1 MVWDLFCRVIDNFGD
16 IGVCWRLA
24 AELGR
29 RGQQVRLWT
38 DETAAL
44 TWMAPG
50 ALQGQAPGVQVIAW
64 TDPAPDLR
72 PGEVVVEA
80 FGCAPPDGFVA
91 RMSAAQ
97 PAPVW
102 INLEYLSAEPYV
114 ERSHGLAS
122 PQFAGPGAGLQK
134 WFFYPGF
141 TAGTGGL
148 LQCQPGLPGA
158 DSGADSVTS
167 AVTGSGV
174 EPTPADQ
181 AARTQARAW
190 AAARGWAA
198 APSERAI
205 TVFCYD
211 NPALP
216 ALLQALAP
224 QATLL
229 RLPPGPAQARLRA
242 LQHAAAL
249 PADLRLIDLPYLPQA
264 DFDLLLAA
272 ADLNLVR
279 GEDSFVRAQCA
290 ASAPFVWQ
298 IYPQHDGAHGP
309 KLEAFLD
316 LYLAGQPP
324 VLAGAVRAVFRAFN
338 GLGPLPAALP
348 DWPGWCRLHA
358 DWRRR
363 LQSPALPPRDLCSEL
378 MHFAAIKQT
387 SPMPTAIQPRMP
399 S

>member
-38 DETAAL
+38 DDASAL
-44 TWMAPG
+44 AWMAPG
-50 ALQGQAPGVQVIAW
+50 ALQGGTPGVQVVDW
-64 TDPAPDLR
+64 TDPAPDLS
-72 PGEVVVEA
+72 PGQVVVEA
-80 FGCAPPDGFVA
+80 FGCAPPDAFVA
-91 RMSAAQ
+91 RMAAAR

-122 PQFAGPGAGLQK
+122 PQFSGPGTGLKK

-141 TAGTGGL
+141 SAATGGL
-148 LQCQPGLPGA
+148 LQCQPGLATA
-158 DSGADSVTS
+158 DPAAADR
-167 AVTGSGV
+167 V
-174 EPTPADQ
+174 ERA
-181 AARTQARAW
+181 QARAW
-190 AAARGWAA
+190 VAARGWAA
-198 APSERAI
+198 APGEQAI

-216 ALLQALAP
+216 ALLLAMSQAMSQTTSQALAP

-229 RLPPGPAQARLRA
+229 RLPPGPAQIQLRA
-242 LQHAAAL
+242 LQQASAL
-249 PADLRLIDLPYLPQA
+249 PPQLRLIDLPYLPQT
-264 DFDLLLAA
+264 DFDQLLAA

-324 VLAGAVRAVFRAFN
+324 DLAGAVRTLFRAFN
-338 GLGPLPAALP
+338 GLGPRPDALPAGPPAVLP

-358 DWRRR
+358 GWRRR
-363 LQSPALPPRDLCSEL
+363 LQSPARAQLDLCRQL
-378 MHFAAIKQT
+378 MVFADHKRA
-387 SPMPTAIQPRMP
+387 
-399 S
+399 

>member
-16 IGVCWRLA
+16 MGVCWRLA

-38 DETAAL
+38 DDTAAL
-44 TWMAPG
+44 AWMAPG
-50 ALQGQAPGVQVIAW
+50 ALQGGTPGVQVIGW
-64 TDPAPDLR
+64 TDPAPDLG

-80 FGCAPPDGFVA
+80 FGCAPPDRFVA
-91 RMSAAQ
+91 RMAAAR
-97 PAPVW
+97 PEPVW
-102 INLEYLSAEPYV
+102 INLEYLSAESYV
-114 ERSHGLAS
+114 ERSHGLVS

-141 TAGTGGL
+141 SAATGGL
-148 LQCQPGLPGA
+148 LQCQAGLPGA
-158 DSGADSVTS
+158 GLVAGPVVDPATADPAAS
-167 AVTGSGV
+167 A
-174 EPTPADQ
+174 
-181 AARTQARAW
+181 RARAW
-190 AAARGWAA
+190 VAARGWAA
-198 APSERAI
+198 APGERAI

-224 QATLL
+224 RATLL
-229 RLPPGPAQARLRA
+229 WLPPGPAQARLRA

-249 PADLRLIDLPYLPQA
+249 PAHQRLIDLPYLPQT

-298 IYPQHDGAHGP
+298 IYPQCDGAHGP

-316 LYLAGQPP
+316 LYLAGQPLA
-324 VLAGAVRAVFRAFN
+324 LAGAVRAVFLAFN
-338 GLGPLPAALP
+338 SMGPLPAALP

-363 LQSPALPPRDLCSEL
+363 LQSPTLPPWDLCSEL
-378 MHFAAIKQT
+378 MHFVALKQT
-387 SPMPTAIQPRMP
+387 SPTPTAFRPRMQ

>member
-24 AELGR
+24 AELGQ

-38 DETAAL
+38 DETSAL
-44 TWMAPG
+44 AWMAPG
-50 ALQGQAPGVQVIAW
+50 ALQGIAPGVQVIAW
-64 TDPAPDLR
+64 SDPAPGLD
-72 PGEVVVEA
+72 PGAVVVEA

-91 RMSAAQ
+91 RMAAAR

-122 PQFAGPGAGLQK
+122 PQFAGPGAGLKK

-141 TAGTGGL
+141 TAATGGL
-148 LQCQPGLPGA
+148 LQCQRGRQGAGLAA
-158 DSGADSVTS
+158 DPVT
-167 AVTGSGV
+167 A
-174 EPTPADQ
+174 EQ
-181 AARTQARAW
+181 AASDRSRAW
-190 AAARGWAA
+190 VTARGWGA
-198 APSERAI
+198 APGERSM

-216 ALLQALAP
+216 ALLAALAP

-229 RLPPGPAQARLRA
+229 RLPPGPAQVQLRA
-242 LQHAAAL
+242 LQQASAL
-249 PADLRLIDLPYLPQA
+249 PARWRLIDLPYLPQT

-298 IYPQHDGAHGP
+298 IYPQHDGAHGL

-324 VLAGAVRAVFRAFN
+324 TLAGAVRAVFRAFN
-338 GLGPLPAALP
+338 GLGALPGALP
-348 DWPGWCRLHA
+348 DWPDWYRLNG

-363 LQSPALPPRDLCSEL
+363 LQSPTLPPLDLCSGL
-378 MHFAAIKQT
+378 MHFVALKQ
-387 SPMPTAIQPRMP
+387 A
-399 S
+399 

>member
-38 DETAAL
+38 DETSAL
-44 TWMAPG
+44 AWMAPG
-50 ALQGQAPGVQVIAW
+50 ALQGIAPGVQVIAW
-64 TDPAPDLR
+64 SDPAPGLD
-72 PGEVVVEA
+72 PGAVVIEA

-91 RMSAAQ
+91 RMAAAR

-122 PQFAGPGAGLQK
+122 PQFAGPGAGLKK

-141 TAGTGGL
+141 TAATGGL
-148 LQCQPGLPGA
+148 LQCQRGRQGAGLAA
-158 DSGADSVTS
+158 DPVT
-167 AVTGSGV
+167 A
-174 EPTPADQ
+174 EQ
-181 AARTQARAW
+181 AASDRSRAW
-190 AAARGWAA
+190 VTARGWGA
-198 APSERAI
+198 APGERSV
-205 TVFCYD
+205 TVFCYA

-216 ALLQALAP
+216 ALLAALAP

-229 RLPPGPAQARLRA
+229 RLPPCPAQVQLRA
-242 LQHAAAL
+242 LQQASAL
-249 PADLRLIDLPYLPQA
+249 PARWRLIDLPYLPQT

-298 IYPQHDGAHGP
+298 IYPQHDGAHGL

-324 VLAGAVRAVFRAFN
+324 TLAGAVRAVFRAFN
-338 GLGPLPAALP
+338 GLGALPGALP
-348 DWPGWCRLHA
+348 DWPDWYRLNG

-363 LQSPALPPRDLCSEL
+363 LQSPTLPPLDLCSGL
-378 MHFAAIKQT
+378 MHFVALKQ
-387 SPMPTAIQPRMP
+387 A
-399 S
+399 

>member
-29 RGQQVRLWT
+29 RGQRVRLWS
-38 DETAAL
+38 DDSSAL
-44 TWMAPG
+44 AWLAPG
-50 ALQGQAPGVQVIAW
+50 AVQGRTPGVQVIDW
-64 TDPAPDLR
+64 TEPAADLS

-91 RMSAAQ
+91 RMAVAR

-102 INLEYLSAEPYV
+102 INLEYLSAEPYA

-122 PQFAGPGAGLQK
+122 PQFAGPGAGLKK

-141 TAGTGGL
+141 TAATGGL
-148 LQCQPGLPGA
+148 LQC
-158 DSGADSVTS
+158 
-167 AVTGSGV
+167 
-174 EPTPADQ
+174 PADQ
-181 AARTQARAW
+181 DAVDPAAAERAASAQARAW
-190 AAARGWAA
+190 VADRGWAA
-198 APSERAI
+198 APGERAI

-216 ALLQALAP
+216 ALLPALLQAMP
-224 QATLL
+224 SQATLL
-229 RLPPGPAQARLRA
+229 RLPPGPAQIQLRA
-242 LQHAAAL
+242 LQQASAL
-249 PADLRLIDLPYLPQA
+249 PSRLRLIDLPYLPQT
-264 DFDLLLAA
+264 DFDRLLAA

-324 VLAGAVRAVFRAFN
+324 ALAGAVRAVFRGFN
-338 GLGPLPAALP
+338 GLGRLPAVLP
-348 DWPGWCRLHA
+348 AWPDWCRLHA
-358 DWRRR
+358 GWRCR
-363 LQSPALPPRDLCSEL
+363 LQSPARAPTDLCSQL
-378 MHFAAIKQT
+378 MRFVALKQV
-387 SPMPTAIQPRMP
+387 
-399 S
+399 